1 MHAFRGWIKIDPQ
14 MPSNKNQ
21 MRNKMKLNLFLC
33 AALSGFV
40 VATVSAALLPVELR
54 CEYLANPMGIDVT
67 NPRLS
72 WCEQSSERGA
82 KQTACRILVASSPA
96 LLKQNVGDLWDS
108 GKVTGDQAASV
119 TYAGKALTSRQP
131 SFWKVC
137 IWDTDDQPHW
147 SDTASWTMGLLAPD
161 DWKGQWIG
169 LDEPPREM
177 PATTNKAMQTANEI
191 ASRRLAAR
199 WLRKQFTVSK
209 QVKKATAYFSGLG
222 LSELYVNGQ
231 KVGND
236 VLSPGLTD
244 YSKRAFYVTRDVTQL
259 LQSGHNAVGVVL
271 GNGRFFPPR
280 DKFQKLRIENYG
292 FPKLC
297 LQLEVEYTDGTHDEI
312 VSDSS
317 WKFTTAGPIQ
327 ANNEYDGEEYDARRE
342 MPGWANA
349 SFNDAAWS
357 PVQLVSA
364 PGGKLAAQMINP
376 IRVTE
381 TLKPVA
387 VTEPKP
393 GVFVFDMGQNMVGW
407 CRLAVRGSA
416 GTAITLRHAERL
428 KPDGTLYTDNLRT
441 AKATDIYTTSGK
453 GREIYEPRF
462 TYHGFRYV
470 EVTGFP
476 GKPTLASL
484 TGRVVNDDLATAGE
498 FTCSQPM
505 INKIYRNIVWGVRGN
520 YRSIVTDCPQ
530 RDERQGWLG
539 DRSEESKGETYLFET
554 VALYAKW
561 AQDMADAQKDNGGI
575 PDVCPPYWELYRDN
589 VTWPS
594 TAVIVPGTLMN
605 QYADT
610 GVIARQYPSMVK
622 WIDHMSGYITNGI
635 IAKDNY
641 GDWCVPPEDPKII
654 HSKDPARKTSSQIL
668 ATSFFYHDLKLMAGY
683 ATLLNQNAD
692 VERFNQLAEQLK
704 TAFNEKLYNPQKGY
718 YGNGSQTACVLPLAF
733 DLVPAAERERVIN
746 HLVEKIT
753 IETKGHIGTGLVGGQ
768 WLNRVLTASGRAD
781 LAYTFVTNTTYPSWG
796 YMVEHGATTVWE
808 LWNGDTADPAMNSGN
823 HVMLVGDLV
832 IWLYENLA
840 GIKPDSAQPGFKHIL
855 MQPQLVGD
863 LKFVKASHRSP
874 FGVIESEWQR
884 SGDNF
889 DWRITIPPN
898 STATVYLPASSA
910 NQITEGGKNLEKVKG
925 VKFLELK
932 GGRAVLEVESGSYH
946 FVSREFSDREK

>member
-1 MHAFRGWIKIDPQ
+1 MKL
-14 MPSNKNQ
+14 KL
-21 MRNKMKLNLFLC
+21 KMKLNLFLC
-33 AALSGFV
+33 ASLSWLAV
-40 VATVSAALLPVELR
+40 TTVNAALLPVELR
-54 CEYLANPMGIDVT
+54 CEYLANPVGIDAT
-67 NPRLS
+67 SPRLS
-72 WCEQSSERGA
+72 WCEQSDERGA
-82 KQTACRILVASSPA
+82 KQTACRILVASSRE
-96 LLKQNVGDLWDS
+96 LLKQNAGDLWDS
-108 GKVTGDQAASV
+108 GKVAGDQAASV
-119 TYAGKALTSRQP
+119 TYAGKALISRQP
-131 SFWKVC
+131 CFWKVC
-137 IWDTDDQPHW
+137 VWDTDDKPHW

-177 PATTNKAMQTANEI
+177 PATTNKAMQVANEI

-199 WLRKQFTVSK
+199 WLRKEFAVSK
-209 QVKKATAYFSGLG
+209 KVKQATAYFSGLG

-231 KVGND
+231 KVGDD

-244 YSKRAFYVTRDVTQL
+244 YTKRAFYVTRDVTPMIQA
-259 LQSGHNAVGVVL
+259 GHNALGVIL
-271 GNGRFFPPR
+271 GNGRFFAPR
-280 DKFQKLRIENYG
+280 DKFQKVKIQNYG
-292 FPKLC
+292 FPKLR

-317 WKFTTAGPIQ
+317 WKLTTAGPIQ

-342 MPGWANA
+342 MPGWATA
-349 SFNDAAWS
+349 GFNDAAWS

-381 TLKPVA
+381 TLKPIA

-393 GVFVFDMGQNMVGW
+393 GVFVFDLGQNMVGW
-407 CRLAVRGSA
+407 CRLTLRGPA
-416 GTAITLRHAERL
+416 GTIITLRHAERL
-428 KPDGTLYTDNLRT
+428 KPDGMLYTDNLRT

-453 GREIYEPRF
+453 GLEIYEPRF

-484 TGRVVNDDLATAGE
+484 EGRVVNDDLATAGE
-498 FTCSQPM
+498 FTCSQPV

-539 DRSEESKGETYLFET
+539 DRSEESKGETYLFDT

-561 AQDMADAQKDNGGI
+561 TQDMADSQKENGSI
-575 PDVCPPYWELYRDN
+575 SDVCPPYWEIYGDD

-594 TAVIVPGTLMN
+594 SAVIIPGALLD

-610 GVIARQYPSMVK
+610 GLVARHYPVMVK

-635 IAKDNY
+635 IAKDRWT
-641 GDWCVPPEDPKII
+641 DWCVPPEEPKLI
-654 HSKDPARKTSSQIL
+654 HSKDPARKTSPQIL
-668 ATSFFYHDLKLMAGY
+668 ATSYFYHCLKLMAGY
-683 ATLLNQNAD
+683 ATQLNQTAD

-704 TAFNEKLYNPQKGY
+704 TAFNEKLYNPQAGY

-753 IETKGHIGTGLVGGQ
+753 VETKGHIGTGLVGGQ
-768 WLNRVLTASGRAD
+768 WLNRVLTESGHAD
-781 LAYTFVTNTTYPSWG
+781 LAYTFVTNTAYPSWG

-808 LWNGDTADPAMNSGN
+808 LWNGDTADPGMNSGN

-840 GIKPDSAQPGFKHIL
+840 GIQSDPAQPGFKHII

-874 FGVIESEWQR
+874 FGIIESAWQR
-884 SGDNF
+884 SDDNF
-889 DWRITIPPN
+889 DWRITVPPN

-910 NQITEGGKNLEKVKG
+910 NQITEGGKNLEKVKD
-925 VKFLELK
+925 VKFLKLE
-932 GGRAVLEVESGSYH
+932 GGRAVLEVGSGSYH
-946 FVSREFSDREK
+946 FVSRKFSDREK